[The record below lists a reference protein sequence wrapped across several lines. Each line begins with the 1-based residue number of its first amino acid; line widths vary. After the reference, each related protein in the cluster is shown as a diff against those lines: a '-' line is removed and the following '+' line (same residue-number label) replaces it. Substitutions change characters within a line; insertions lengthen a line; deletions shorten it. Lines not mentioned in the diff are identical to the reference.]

1 MDLEKL
7 VCSVCIVIVRVFFR
21 IFIYLRPTA
30 SQIISI
36 NSELMRE
43 NSFTNFSMKAILPQ

>member
-21 IFIYLRPTA
+21 IFIYLRPTRLKLC
-30 SQIISI
+30 QL